1 MQTRSLSCAVAALAL
16 ASTLTAQEV
25 QQQGNAASILA
36 WPRYSDAQGW
46 NRSAYL
52 SVSNWA
58 AFIAFAKA
66 RGEGP
71 DQVGRF
77 FAERYAS
84 GWGPANSGVP
94 IRVARAALFNFVSF
108 PNASPEIVT
117 ANDTMAVVRA
127 RRASYMAAFG
137 PNGVMDGTTVAEYE
151 RTLSVFNQHLATHL
165 GLRYTDRIDGD
176 WWVWAFSGRGSAA
189 RFAFPRGGT
198 FRATLTAEQAG
209 GPEFAG
215 TFEARFLESGWAE
228 LRDSAGTVKVSERY
242 DVWLDQMA
250 LHSATGEWACPGQPV
265 GLYRFTPQAN
275 GDVVFGR
282 LSDSCEE
289 RVRFVARR
297 WVKR

>member
-1 MQTRSLSCAVAALAL
+1 MQTRVLTCAVAALAL
-16 ASTLTAQEV
+16 APTLAAQEV
-25 QQQGNAASILA
+25 RQQGNAAATLA
-36 WPRYSDAQGW
+36 WPSYTDAQRW

-52 SVSNWA
+52 GVSNWA
-58 AFIAFAKA
+58 GFIGFAKA

-94 IRVARAALFNFVSF
+94 IRVARAALFNFASF
-108 PNASPEIVT
+108 PNASAEIVS

-127 RRASYMAAFG
+127 RRASYTAAFG

-165 GLRYTDRIDGD
+165 GLRYADRIDGD
-176 WWVWAFSGRGSAA
+176 WWVWTFSGRGSAGLT
-189 RFAFPRGGT
+189 AFPRGGT
-198 FRATLTAEQAG
+198 FTATLTAEQAG

-215 TFEARFLESGWAE
+215 TFEARFLENGWFE
-228 LRDSAGTVKVSERY
+228 LRDAAGAVKVRERY
-242 DVWLDQMA
+242 DVSLDQMA
-250 LHSATGEWACPGQPV
+250 LHAGTGEWACPGQTV
-265 GLYRFTPQAN
+265 GMYRFTPQAN

-282 LSDSCEE
+282 LSDTCEG
-289 RVRFVARR
+289 RVRFIGRR